1 MKLEFGQSRRN
12 QIFRSKVLLGIPRMP
27 VIAHILETQGFKT
40 LRAELF
46 DYAQYRPQG
55 VAWLLTAVILAS
67 VVMIG
72 CALSLSNPT
81 HEEQGA
87 SSPLPLVEA
96 SESGASSV
104 LVTESSDSCDH
115 QGENELLETC
125 PVTQTVQTEGGS
137 RLIFPLVLKGDVGSA
152 KEEKIFLPLFTKSVV
167 SCANRVVRT
176 GDKLTFNGQEIRL
189 IGMNVAYI
197 LEEWFP
203 DDQWEGILSFLSQSG
218 NTVRIPV
225 FPKHAR
231 DGGLDRVERLIRL
244 GGKYDLKF
252 IIVLESYMAADYPT
266 KNEGWFRSAYQDEYM
281 DHLRSVVTRLR
292 DYPEIAL
299 WQLMG
304 EPSCAPEG
312 GRRSCYN
319 ALVEWAR
326 VASEAIKELD
336 PCRPVAV
343 GMISVGG
350 PQPQGEEAWRSM
362 HALPSIDAV
371 TVHIWTNVWYERELR
386 IADEMNLPVLYTEVY
401 HRAYKKNGR
410 LLHKGILEERAPIIE
425 DFMQRSF
432 DAGVDGIILW
442 QYIHQGYCGELDYN
456 QSDPIWKVLQSFSD
470 EQQGNE

>member
-1 MKLEFGQSRRN
+1 MRKISILSTSQFALAGSPDPAGWRRIWQSAASN
-12 QIFRSKVLLGIPRMP
+12 KIWALSAIGVLAL
-27 VIAHILETQGFKT
+27 V
-40 LRAELF
+40 
-46 DYAQYRPQG
+46 
-55 VAWLLTAVILAS
+55 LTIS
-67 VVMIG
+67 
-72 CALSLSNPT
+72 CALTP
-81 HEEQGA
+81 
-87 SSPLPLVEA
+87 SSPTVGGGEPEESWVIEIESRTSEEA
-96 SESGASSV
+96 GTDSGLSPEQYHPSSES
-104 LVTESSDSCDH
+104 
-115 QGENELLETC
+115 ELSEKW
-125 PVTQTVQTEGGS
+125 PVTQANKTNEGS
-137 RLIFPLVLKGDVGSA
+137 SLIFPLVIIGEGKPA
-152 KEEKIFLPLFTKSVV
+152 KEEKIFLPLFTKPRAL
-167 SCANRVVRT
+167 CADRVVRT

-189 IGMNVAYI
+189 MGMNVAYI

-203 DDQWEGILSFLSQSG
+203 ENEWEGILSFLSQSG
-218 NTVRIPV
+218 NTIRIPV

-252 IIVLESYMAADYPT
+252 IIVLDAYMAADYPI
-266 KNEGWFRSAYQDEYM
+266 KNEGWFRSGYKGEYM

-292 DYPEIAL
+292 DYPEVAL

-326 VASEAIKELD
+326 VASEEIKELD

-350 PQPQGEEAWRSM
+350 PQPQGEEAWRKM
-362 HALPSIDAV
+362 HAFPSIDAV

-386 IADEMNLPVLYTEVY
+386 IADELDLPVLYTEVY

-425 DFMQRSF
+425 EFMQQSF
-432 DAGVDGIILW
+432 EAGVDGIILW
-442 QYIHQGYCGELDYN
+442 QYIHQGYCGELDYD
-456 QSDPIWKVLQSFSD
+456 QGDPVWKVLQSFSI
-470 EQQGNE
+470 EQ

>member
-1 MKLEFGQSRRN
+1 MKLKFGQSKRN
-12 QIFRSKVLLGIPRMP
+12 QVFRSEVLLGVSKVPAMAQIW
-27 VIAHILETQGFKT
+27 ETKGPKT
-40 LRAELF
+40 WFLA
-46 DYAQYRPQG
+46 
-55 VAWLLTAVILAS
+55 AVILAL
-67 VVMIG
+67 VVTIG
-72 CALSLSNPT
+72 CALTLSTPT
-81 HEEQGA
+81 HEER
-87 SSPLPLVEA
+87 SSPPLLPLVEGA
-96 SESGASSV
+96 GSEGSGIFE
-104 LVTESSDSCDH
+104 TESSDFPAEQYGLRDKS
-115 QGENELLETC
+115 ELRETR
-125 PVTQTVQTEGGS
+125 PVTQTDKTEEGS
-137 RLIFPLVLKGDVGSA
+137 RLTFFPLVLVGEAEPVKG
-152 KEEKIFLPLFTKSVV
+152 EKIFLPLFTKSVA

-176 GDKLTFNGQEIRL
+176 GDKLTFNGREIRL

-203 DDQWEGILSFLSQSG
+203 EDQWEEILSFLSQSG

-252 IIVLESYMAADYPT
+252 IIVLDAYMAADYPI
-266 KNEGWFRSAYQDEYM
+266 KDEAWFDSGYRDEYM
-281 DHLRSVVTRLR
+281 DHLRNVVTRLR
-292 DYPEIAL
+292 DFPEVAL

-319 ALVEWAR
+319 SLVEWAR
-326 VASEAIKELD
+326 VASQEIKKLD

-350 PQPQGEEAWRSM
+350 PRPQGEEAWRKM
-362 HALPSIDAV
+362 HTFPSIDAV

-386 IADEMNLPVLYTEVY
+386 IAEELDLPVLYTEVY

-410 LLHKGILEERAPIIE
+410 LLHAGILEERAPIIE
-425 DFMQRSF
+425 EFMQRSF

-470 EQQGNE
+470 E